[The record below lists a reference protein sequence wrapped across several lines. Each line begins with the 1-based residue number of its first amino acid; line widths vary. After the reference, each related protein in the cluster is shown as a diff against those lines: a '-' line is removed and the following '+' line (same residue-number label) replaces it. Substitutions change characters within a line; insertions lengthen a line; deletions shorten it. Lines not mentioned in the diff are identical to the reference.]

1 MGVESDEGLRRASI
15 GNDIG
20 LVTQDERVVSV
31 LEDLVAVTEPV
42 QLSAPNQTFHIN
54 GKLIERTYVVTI
66 RVLTSWVVSI
76 DEDDL
81 NKWLG
86 MNALESKC
94 ELTVKV
100 TVELFTALKGEV
112 EFAPASAVPLIEMV
126 GVCETLVA
134 GRASPVR
141 GTVPE

>member
-1 MGVESDEGLRRASI
+1 VGVESDEGLRRASI

-20 LVTQDERVVSV
+20 CVAQDERVVSV

-66 RVLTSWVVSI
+66 RILTSWVVSI

-81 NKWLG
+81 NKCSG
-86 MNALESKC
+86 MNAL
-94 ELTVKV
+94 
-100 TVELFTALKGEV
+100 
-112 EFAPASAVPLIEMV
+112 
-126 GVCETLVA
+126 
-134 GRASPVR
+134 
-141 GTVPE
+141 